1 MGYSDFLSR
10 KRISVLPSG
19 FDPGDV
25 GGGLYDFQRDLVRWA
40 CRRGKAALF
49 TMTGTGK
56 TAMQLAWA
64 EAVRAESGRPVLIL
78 APLAV
83 AQQTVREGKR
93 IGIEVKHCRT
103 GADMGFGVNIT
114 NYEML
119 HAFSPDGLGG
129 IVLDECFPPDTPIDV
144 FSIDGS
150 LELRYIKDIR
160 TDDLIYNAQGE
171 DHVKAVYKRRINR
184 AIHIRVNGRSI
195 TCSENHPFF
204 TLYGWRSAQDL
215 RSGDFI
221 MATGTAVRLV
231 RNGIQT
237 EEQWPENAA
246 VLRDIL
252 LSEMADACARTQ
264 EQSAQRSCREEKR
277 ISEVE
282 MVQER
287 QSYCDQGIG
296 ADQAIKSN
304 AVSGGSEKDIIEI
317 EADEA
322 QTFRAWGQWTRDD
335 LASAGNEGCIIRQ
348 LDCGIC
354 YITGETATRFSNMLQ
369 SGFRQSRFENSHRD
383 RRAVPLQGQGQE
395 ERQQIGF
402 FRVESTAVLEQ
413 GHPELE
419 KYRDAEGHI
428 YFYDI
433 KAERHPSFSVGG
445 MLVHNSSI
453 IKSLDGRT
461 RNDLIAFSRDI
472 PYKLPCSATPSPN
485 DYMELGNHAE
495 FLGVMSYAE
504 MLATFFT
511 HDGGETSK
519 WRLKGH
525 AKGKFWEWL
534 ASWSAFMVKPSDLG
548 YPDDGFDLPPL
559 NTYQHVVE
567 SRVTEGTL
575 FASEARGLQER
586 QAARRESID
595 KRVEKCAEIV
605 IESGRVFEEQWVVW
619 CDLNA
624 EQDALA
630 KLFGKLGVSI
640 YGSLSSDEKER
651 RLDIWLNKEVPILIT
666 KPSIFG
672 YGLNLQQ
679 CHNTVFV
686 GLSDSF
692 ESIFQAT
699 RRFHRYGQTE
709 PVSRHLI
716 ISGAEGSVLSNINRK
731 EHEFMRMIGEMVSLT
746 AGAVK
751 RNIRSL
757 VRESEAYSAETE
769 MRIPAWLKSEKQQA

>member
-1 MGYSDFLSR
+1 MGYNDFLDR

-93 IGIEVKHCRT
+93 MGIGVKHCRT
-103 GADMGFGVNIT
+103 GAGMGFGVNIT

-129 IVLDECFPPDTPIDV
+129 IVLDE
-144 FSIDGS
+144 
-150 LELRYIKDIR
+150 
-160 TDDLIYNAQGE
+160 
-171 DHVKAVYKRRINR
+171 
-184 AIHIRVNGRSI
+184 
-195 TCSENHPFF
+195 
-204 TLYGWRSAQDL
+204 
-215 RSGDFI
+215 
-221 MATGTAVRLV
+221 
-231 RNGIQT
+231 
-237 EEQWPENAA
+237 
-246 VLRDIL
+246 
-252 LSEMADACARTQ
+252 
-264 EQSAQRSCREEKR
+264 
-277 ISEVE
+277 
-282 MVQER
+282 
-287 QSYCDQGIG
+287 
-296 ADQAIKSN
+296 
-304 AVSGGSEKDIIEI
+304 
-317 EADEA
+317 
-322 QTFRAWGQWTRDD
+322 
-335 LASAGNEGCIIRQ
+335 
-348 LDCGIC
+348 
-354 YITGETATRFSNMLQ
+354 
-369 SGFRQSRFENSHRD
+369 
-383 RRAVPLQGQGQE
+383 
-395 ERQQIGF
+395 
-402 FRVESTAVLEQ
+402 
-413 GHPELE
+413 
-419 KYRDAEGHI
+419 
-428 YFYDI
+428 
-433 KAERHPSFSVGG
+433 
-445 MLVHNSSI
+445 SSI
-453 IKSLDGRT
+453 IKALDGKT
-461 RNDLIAFSRDI
+461 RKDLIAFSRDI

-495 FLGVMSYAE
+495 FLGVMSHAE

-525 AKGKFWEWL
+525 AEGKFWEWL

-548 YPDDGFDLPPL
+548 YSDDGFDLPPL

-567 SRVTEGTL
+567 SHVTEGTL
-575 FASEARGLQER
+575 FVLEARGLQER

-595 KRVEKCAEIV
+595 KRVEKCVEIV
-605 IESGRVFEEQWVVW
+605 ESGRVFEEQWVVW

-630 KLFGKLGVSI
+630 KFFGKLGVSI

-651 RLDIWLNKEVPILIT
+651 RLDMWLNKEVPILIT

-699 RRFHRYGQTE
+699 RRFYRYGQTE
-709 PVSRHLI
+709 PVDRHLI

-757 VRESEAYSAETE
+757 VRESEAYTAETE
-769 MRIPAWLKSEKQQA
+769 MRIPAWLKSEKR